1 VKFSPAGNDFVP
13 ACVAQAGESGR
24 TFVRPFE
31 HSVERNVTRSSS
43 LLLGAATLAAALC
56 GSASAQYWR
65 NDRDAAVQYDPQT
78 GGYCDTRGG
87 CPDHFWTYPIFYG
100 PVYYH
105 HVWYRGPVYTRDDR
119 WGHHLFW
126 VRGDWRRDEWHHA
139 RPYWAR
145 DVRFGPALDFAYYE
159 GHGFNV
165 EGHWRHERDAWLW
178 SHGQGDHGRYG
189 QSNYGQGGYGG
200 GCGDHDH
207 DWHDRDGHDHDWH
220 DQQGGGDQNNHGGP
234 DQYAQNGSNGSDH
247 GNWNGGNGQS
257 NNGGGNWNGGYNG
270 QNGGDHGNW
279 HHDHGDQSGQ
289 NNGPNN
295 GPNNNP
301 QTASNGPAP
310 NKITVTSAT
319 YGGSCHVPEGNVT
332 KFLQDAC
339 NGQGKCDYVVKYQTI
354 GDPAPGCS
362 KDFSVK
368 WTCSTGPGGA
378 ASAAAEAGFGSKV
391 TLDCSGGHG

>member
-1 VKFSPAGNDFVP
+1 MTNTS
-13 ACVAQAGESGR
+13 R
-24 TFVRPFE
+24 
-31 HSVERNVTRSSS
+31 S
-43 LLLGAATLAAALC
+43 LLLSAAVLTIAFA
-56 GSASAQYWR
+56 GGASAQDWR
-65 NDRDAAVQYDPQT
+65 YGRDAAVQYDRQT
-78 GGYCDTRGG
+78 GGYCDNRGG

-105 HVWYRGPVYTRDDR
+105 HVWYRGPVYARDDS

-145 DVRFGPALDFAYYE
+145 DVRFGPPLDFAFYE
-159 GHGFNV
+159 SHGFNV
-165 EGHWRHERDAWLW
+165 DGHWRHERDAWLW
-178 SHGQGDHGRYG
+178 SRGHGDHGHYG
-189 QSNYGQGGYGG
+189 QTDYGNNY
-200 GCGDHDH
+200 GDHDH
-207 DWHDRDGHDHDWH
+207 DWHDRDGHDRDWR
-220 DQQGGGDQNNHGGP
+220 DRQGGSDQGNRGGP
-234 DQYAQNGSNGSDH
+234 DQYSQNGPNNSGQNN
-247 GNWNGGNGQS
+247 GNWNGGQGGGNNNTGGGNGNGANN
-257 NNGGGNWNGGYNG
+257 NNGGQGGWNG
-270 QNGGDHGNW
+270 GGDHGGW
-279 HHDHGDQSGQ
+279 HHDHGGDQSAQ

-295 GPNNNP
+295 SGNGPNGLQNNNGS

-319 YGGSCHVPEGNVT
+319 YGASCHQPDGNVT

-339 NGQGKCDYVVKYQTI
+339 NGQGKCDYVVKYQTL

-368 WTCSTGPGGA
+368 WSCSAGPGGT

-391 TLDCSGGHG
+391 TLDCNIGGHG